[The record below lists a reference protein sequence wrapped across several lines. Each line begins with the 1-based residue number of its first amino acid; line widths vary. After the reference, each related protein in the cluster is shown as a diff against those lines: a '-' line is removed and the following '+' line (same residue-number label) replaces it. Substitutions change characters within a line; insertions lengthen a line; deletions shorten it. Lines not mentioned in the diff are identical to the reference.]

1 MTDTQDL
8 AALKRLTE
16 LDDDLD
22 SDALD
27 HLEEEAEKELMEE
40 MESENLACQSP
51 SMSSRS
57 DESESSDYVFGPL
70 APDDVADILHDL
82 RELGM
87 VECLRRHIMPN
98 PSRILEILLSLGVML
113 PRSML
118 QEAEEEPYMLLP
130 ILKMVF
136 IRILRQRQKLPHYN
150 TVDDA
155 IQLLRKSKRIVV
167 LCGAG
172 ISVSC
177 GIPDFRSKDGIYA
190 ILAQESKYEL
200 DDPSDMFDKETFL
213 RDPSMFYS
221 FAHSIYPANFE
232 PSPTHYFVRVIEKH
246 GKLLRMYSQNI
257 DTLEQKAGIE
267 RVVQCHGSFASATCT
282 DPRCK
287 YQVDGQEIRDAIMS
301 KRIPMCKMCEER
313 RKTKAIKRQKIDESD
328 EDDHGLAFGIMKP
341 DITFF
346 GEKLPDEFEHCV
358 LADRDQVDLILVMGT
373 SLKVAPVA
381 DLLSHFP
388 PSVPT
393 VLINRT
399 PITHM
404 AMDILLLGDSDPIVG
419 YLCQQLGWPCEH
431 AAPDAPTRVGD
442 SNVWLFPGAETDHI
456 ATETTITD

>member
-8 AALKRLTE
+8 EALKRLTE

-22 SDALD
+22 SDTLD
-27 HLEEEAEKELMEE
+27 HLEEEAEKELTEE
-40 MESENLACQSP
+40 MENENHTHQTLLSP
-51 SMSSRS
+51 SGS
-57 DESESSDYVFGPL
+57 DESESSAYIFGPL
-70 APDDVADILHDL
+70 APDDVAEVLSDL

-98 PSRILEILLSLGVML
+98 PSRIMDILLSLGVML

-136 IRILRQRQKLPHYN
+136 IRILRQRQKLSQYN
-150 TVDDA
+150 TVDDV
-155 IQLLRKSKRIVV
+155 IQLMKKSKRIVV

-232 PSPTHYFVRVIEKH
+232 PSPTHYFVREIEKH

-282 DPRCK
+282 NPRCQ
-287 YQVDGQEIRDAIMS
+287 YQVDGREIRDAIMS
-301 KRIPMCKMCEER
+301 KRIPLCKMCENR
-313 RKTKAIKRQKIDESD
+313 RENKKIKRQKLDESD
-328 EDDHGLAFGIMKP
+328 EDDHGLAYGIMKP

-346 GEKLPDEFEHCV
+346 GEKLPDEFERCV
-358 LADRDQVDLILVMGT
+358 LGDRDQVDLILVMGT

-399 PITHM
+399 PITHI
-404 AMDILLLGDSDPIVG
+404 AMDILLLGDSDPIVA
-419 YLCQQLGWPCEH
+419 YLCQQLGWPCAH
-431 AAPDAPTRVGD
+431 TAPDAPTRVGD

-456 ATETTITD
+456 AT